1 MLAHFL
7 QESPDTHFHSTK
19 MASIDHFKASL
30 LDFVEMHGLRHLPR
44 VLRRQKCPRPQDSD
58 ELARQIHLAWYSS
71 PSYQTKLVRCK
82 DVDLSY
88 GVDHLPDLRLNQSEA
103 LNC

>member
-7 QESPDTHFHSTK
+7 QGSPDTHYHLTGK
-19 MASIDHFKASL
+19 VDTDHFRASL
-30 LDFVEMHGLRHLPR
+30 LDFVEMSGLRHLLR

-58 ELARQIHLAWYSS
+58 EQARQIHLAWCSS
-71 PSYQTKLVRCK
+71 PSYQTKLVHCK
-82 DVDLSY
+82 DVALFY
-88 GVDHLPDLRLNQSEA
+88 GVGYLPGPRLNQSEA